1 MRGAIRA
8 TAIAA
13 RQARRYRQS
22 KNQEVSYPAE
32 DRRQATTTSAPMSGR
47 KQAGAIPLREKR
59 NLKLNLRL
67 GSIRESESPTS
78 SPVPTMSDAELNSL
92 SVNDPFAE
100 QNAQTEVKPA
110 RKSIKE
116 DRRRNSSITVPMAS
130 PEGAE
135 FQEVAHDGPTE
146 LGARTK
152 RLKRLGKGAGGT
164 VYLSLYLPTLKLVA
178 VKEVIVFKDQ
188 ERQMVKNELHALHD
202 NLSPID
208 HEAVTNVE
216 NVAPCPFMV
225 SFHGAYL
232 TPARSAVSI
241 VMELMDMGSLQ
252 DLIDA
257 HIVIPEDVLRHC
269 AFCCFTALD
278 HMHSQRYGY
287 YQKHTRVPSSHGT
300 HATFLFPT
308 GWFTVISSLQTYC

>member
-13 RQARRYRQS
+13 RQARHYRQS
-22 KNQEVSYPAE
+22 KNQEFRYPAE
-32 DRRQATTTSAPMSGR
+32 DHRQATPTSDPMPVW

-78 SPVPTMSDAELNSL
+78 SPVPVPNGESGSL
-92 SVNDPFAE
+92 SANDPFGRITE
-100 QNAQTEVKPA
+100 KNAQAEA
-110 RKSIKE
+110 MSAQKSVKE
-116 DRRRNSSITVPMAS
+116 DQRRNSSITVSMAS

-135 FQEVAHDGPTE
+135 FEEVAHDGPTE

-188 ERQMVKNELHALHD
+188 ERQMVKKELHALHD

-208 HEAVTNVE
+208 REALSNVE
-216 NVAPCPFMV
+216 NVAPCPFMI

-269 AFCCFTALD
+269 TFCCFTALD
-278 HMHSQRYGY
+278 HMHSQRYC
-287 YQKHTRVPSSHGT
+287 YQMKCLPLHSVTN
-300 HATFLFPT
+300 
-308 GWFTVISSLQTYC
+308 